1 MALLEAAVEAV
12 ELDAFA
18 KEIPDLVFHGTT
30 AYSLFKAEATNIPV
44 SNQTSAGGATRPSF
58 RVPFRVQSGAAISQ
72 GTGNAD
78 SMGRGTGSQWAS
90 FALAPV
96 YLFNVCEISWL
107 AQASTDSKQKGLFA
121 VKAQEMKNS
130 LDQAMQGIE
139 GLINSDGSGMIDQIP
154 TTAVVTLNGGV
165 GAQVA
170 SIVGMNVAVA
180 FTDQQVV
187 RFYSTAG
194 VQRTTVV
201 SQSTISY

>member
-30 AYSLFKAEATNIPV
+30 AYTMFKNEATKIPV
-44 SNQTSAGGATRPSF
+44 SNQSNAGGTQRPSF
-58 RVPFRVQSGAAISQ
+58 RVPFRVQAGAAITQ

-78 SMGRGTGSQWAS
+78 SMLRGSGSQWAS

-130 LDQAMQGIE
+130 LDSAMQGIE
-139 GLINSDGSGMIDQIP
+139 GLINRM
-154 TTAVVTLNGGV
+154 AL
-165 GAQVA
+165 A
-170 SIVGMNVAVA
+170 
-180 FTDQQVV
+180 
-187 RFYSTAG
+187 
-194 VQRTTVV
+194 
-201 SQSTISY
+201 

>member
-44 SNQTSAGGATRPSF
+44 SNQSTAGGTTRVSF

-96 YLFNVCEISWL
+96 YLFSVCEISWL

-121 VKAQEMKNS
+121 VEYKA
-130 LDQAMQGIE
+130 LA
-139 GLINSDGSGMIDQIP
+139 
-154 TTAVVTLNGGV
+154 
-165 GAQVA
+165 
-170 SIVGMNVAVA
+170 AVA
-180 FTDQQVV
+180 
-187 RFYSTAG
+187 G
-194 VQRTTVV
+194 K
-201 SQSTISY
+201 